1 MENSKK
7 VTVSWSEFHNFEAEF
22 EVPADL
28 TDKED
33 ILDWVMVW
41 GMETADPR
49 PPYEINTDWDSFTI
63 ESEPC
68 RGISQ
73 TNCYDCTQ
81 EQGHDGPCT
90 FPKEGER

>member
-7 VTVSWSEFHNFEAEF
+7 VTVSWTEFHNYAAEF
-22 EVPADL
+22 EVPDDL
-28 TDKED
+28 TSDED